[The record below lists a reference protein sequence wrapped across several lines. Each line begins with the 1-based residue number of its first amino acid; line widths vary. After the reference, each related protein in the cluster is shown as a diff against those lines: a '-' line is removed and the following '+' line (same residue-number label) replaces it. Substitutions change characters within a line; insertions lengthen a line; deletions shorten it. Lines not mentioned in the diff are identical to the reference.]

1 MINPYRASMQQPIN
15 PLIQMFGGGFPQI
28 LQQFKANPMQII
40 LQRRFNIPQ
49 NMTGD
54 PNAMIQHLL
63 TTDQISQNQFDS
75 AYSFMRRLGW

>member
-1 MINPYRASMQQPIN
+1 MINPYQTQQPYN
-15 PLIQMFGGGFPQI
+15 PLMQMFGGGFNQM
-28 LQQFKANPMQII
+28 LQQFKANPMQMI

-63 TTDQISQNQFDS
+63 STGQISQNQLNS
-75 AYSFMRRLGW
+75 AYSFMQHTGWR